1 MLDGSELSRFAH
13 QLREVGGASARQEK
27 CVGAGNGSYIPSL
40 VPCGRWESPVAEQV
54 RALSIVDAVAEN
66 LRRKLFAGD
75 LGEEAFLTEAR
86 VASMYD
92 IARPTAR
99 AAVER
104 LVVEGLL
111 VRGPHKTARV
121 PTLGPDDV
129 RDLYLS
135 RHVFEIDVVRR
146 LALLGVVPEGL
157 RAANDELRQ
166 SRKGGDMQAI
176 EPTLRFHR
184 LLVHALGS
192 PRIDRL
198 FSILMGDMQLC
209 MVQMGS
215 QRLLRVGTI
224 ADDHQEIMEALA
236 TANPEAAA
244 AAMQRHLNEAEDRL
258 VSQLEGSNA
267 RRTPA
272 PDGH

>member
-1 MLDGSELSRFAH
+1 M
-13 QLREVGGASARQEK
+13 
-27 CVGAGNGSYIPSL
+27 
-40 VPCGRWESPVAEQV
+40 AEQV

-86 VASMYD
+86 VAGMYD

-135 RHVFEIDVVRR
+135 RRVFETEVIRR
-146 LALLGVVPEGL
+146 LALLGGVPEGL

-166 SRKGGDMQAI
+166 VRNQGGDMQAI

-192 PRIDRL
+192 PRMDRL

-224 ADDHQEIMEALA
+224 ADDHQEIMEAL
-236 TANPEAAA
+236 TAADPEAAV
-244 AAMQRHLNEAEDRL
+244 AAMQRHLDEAEDRL
-258 VSQLEGSNA
+258 VSQLEASHA